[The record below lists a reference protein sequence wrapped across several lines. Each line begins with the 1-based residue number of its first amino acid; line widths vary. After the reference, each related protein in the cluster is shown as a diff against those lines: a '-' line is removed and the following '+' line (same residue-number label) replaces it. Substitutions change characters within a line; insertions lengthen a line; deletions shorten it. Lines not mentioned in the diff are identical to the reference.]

1 MGVKMFGEITMWDRT
16 LRVSDDG
23 RFYRKNEAV
32 VRDVNS
38 LRGWE
43 NK

>member
-1 MGVKMFGEITMWDRT
+1 MFGEITMWDSP

-23 RFYRKNEAV
+23 RFYAKNEAV
-32 VRDVNS
+32 VRDIND

-43 NK
+43 KKT